1 MNKYFKNFDGDYI
14 FSVGTGT
21 GDAEITKEEY
31 ETILSVIKNRP
42 KTESGYQY
50 RLKADLTWEL
60 VELPPEP
67 EYDPEATEVDYLE
80 ALAELGVTLDE
91 EI

>member
-1 MNKYFKNFDGDYI
+1 MRYYKIIEDGYVLSI
-14 FSVGTGT
+14 GTGS
-21 GDAEITKEEY
+21 GGSEITKEEY
-31 ETILSVIKNRP
+31 DNLLSVIRSAP
-42 KTESGYQY
+42 IAESGYQY

>member
-1 MNKYFKNFDGDYI
+1 MYYKNIVDGYI
-14 FSVGTGT
+14 TYIGTGA
-21 GDAEITKEEY
+21 GQAEITNEEY
-31 ETILSVIKNRP
+31 DSILAVIQSRP
-42 KTESGYQY
+42 IPEAGFDY
-50 RLKADLTWEL
+50 RLREDMTWEL

-67 EYDPEATEVDYLE
+67 EYDPEATEADYLE